1 MAGGL
6 RKLHGDVHCSQNYI
20 RMIKKGRIRW
30 AGLVARMGD
39 RKVAYQVLV
48 GKPEGKN
55 SLRMPRR
62 IWEDN
67 IKVNHKQKGKRDDH
81 WMYLAQDMEKWRA
94 VGDENSDSIKC
105 GEFI

>member
-1 MAGGL
+1 
-6 RKLHGDVHCSQNYI
+6 
-20 RMIKKGRIRW
+20 MIKKGRIRW
-30 AGLVARMGD
+30 EGHVAPMGD

-48 GKPEGKN
+48 GKPERKN

-67 IKVNHKQKGKRDDH
+67 IKINHKQVGKLDDH
-81 WMYLAQDMEKWRA
+81 WMYLAQDMENWRA
-94 VGDENSDSIKC
+94 VGDEYSDSIKC